1 MSRGSPVVRRLRRLG
16 LFLVVLVLPAF
27 RVGPFGINHFLTPS
41 RDGRWALAPH
51 VDRWDRDILV
61 VDNFR

>member
-1 MSRGSPVVRRLRRLG
+1 VSARLEST
-16 LFLVVLVLPAF
+16 
-27 RVGPFGINHFLTPS
+27 IFLTAS